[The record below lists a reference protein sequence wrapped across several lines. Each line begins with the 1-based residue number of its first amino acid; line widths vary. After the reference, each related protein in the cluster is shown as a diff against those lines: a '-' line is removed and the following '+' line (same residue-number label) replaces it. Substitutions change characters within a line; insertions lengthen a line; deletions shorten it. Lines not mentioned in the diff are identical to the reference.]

1 MRNHLLASCAI
12 AAIALGGGLAKA
24 QSPQAQSPSTTNSPA
39 QTTEHGR
46 GADSAQRQGGSTASP
61 GRTATEE
68 RSSGNMTRRDA
79 TERRADERSEPQ
91 DRSERSAR
99 AEGRAEQRFDRQEH
113 ANDERGRRGEER
125 SERRTDRQDRFN
137 DERARREGARAE
149 QRSERRERF
158 TDERSRRG
166 DEGFREERRY
176 RTDRDYDRDRERRI
190 QDRRYGERFEER
202 GFQDRRYGARAERY
216 EGGSRLHIST
226 RQRARLHDVLIRRRV
241 EPASVDFPVRVGA
254 RIPNYITSYPL
265 PEEVHEYLPDYEGY
279 RYFVTNDE
287 VVLVDPD
294 TLEVVAVLED

>member
-1 MRNHLLASCAI
+1 
-12 AAIALGGGLAKA
+12 
-24 QSPQAQSPSTTNSPA
+24 
-39 QTTEHGR
+39 
-46 GADSAQRQGGSTASP
+46 
-61 GRTATEE
+61 
-68 RSSGNMTRRDA
+68 MTRRDA

-190 QDRRYGERFEER
+190 QDRRYGERFEDR

-241 EPASVDFPVRVGA
+241 EPARVDFPVRVGA
-254 RIPNYITSYPL
+254 RSPNYITSYPL